1 MKQGLKNSFNKN
13 YLWVTIAGTNSVAHD
28 SDINLFVYFPYN
40 LLFMA
45 GKDLLFC
52 HKKMLLVF
60 WVISHSVISIKMIS
74 INFTAKP
81 DWLTDWLA
89 KPLHGNHQGSNTD
102 IWLKWN
108 LRGRIFRWLL
118 MKTFQPIRAVDIFH
132 IEILRRYYVDNY
144 HQTSCGNL
152 GWINDLDKWYRVE
165 FRGLVTFHSK

>member
-81 DWLTDWLA
+81 DWLTDLLTDWLNRCTETTRV
-89 KPLHGNHQGSNTD
+89 PTLISGSSENWEAEYSGD
-102 IWLKWN
+102 
-108 LRGRIFRWLL
+108 
-118 MKTFQPIRAVDIFH
+118 
-132 IEILRRYYVDNY
+132 Y
-144 HQTSCGNL
+144 
-152 GWINDLDKWYRVE
+152 
-165 FRGLVTFHSK
+165 